1 MRDAHS
7 ASSAK
12 LGKRCKRAWAYRYVE
27 GIRAPEIDWSALEAG
42 AKCTPSQRA
51 LALGKAV
58 HKCAE
63 EYYTGRA
70 PRWES
75 LPGQL
80 FATGVGFAPKPSKCS
95 TIEVERALGSGEPPV
110 RVVHSIRWRGN
121 RDLLVCAGGAW
132 LQLDWKTCS
141 DIARWAPT
149 ADVLRSDVQAAL
161 YTVDACER
169 LGVRAL
175 ASRWV
180 YMQTKRTRA
189 AMGVDF
195 VLTIDEALA
204 VLAPAAELCRELD
217 AIERS
222 CDAPQNLDACYEYGG
237 CEFHRTAGGPCDAQ
251 RSIMSLCKQIKG
263 ERTMANLD
271 PALVAKFGAI
281 PQSQAALAQA
291 AQAAQAPGPVALANA
306 AAAAALAA
314 QAASTLAP
322 ATQAAPAPAF
332 GAAFAEVAAK
342 AAPEPAKR
350 GRPRL
355 RSAPTTVASSPE
367 LGSVSTTA
375 PKDYTDRLVEL
386 ADRLVNLESERAQV
400 LCEISSLSDRAMKSL
415 LGLGA

>member
-12 LGKRCKRAWAYRYVE
+12 LGKRCKRAWAYRYVD
-27 GIRAPEIDWSALEAG
+27 GVCAPEIDWSALEAG

-80 FATGVGFAPKPSKCS
+80 FATGVGFAPKPSECA
-95 TIEVERALGSGEPPV
+95 TIEVECAIGEYEPPV

-121 RDLLVCAGGAW
+121 RDLLVLAGGAW
-132 LQLDWKTCS
+132 LQIDWKTCS

-149 ADVLRSDVQAAL
+149 AGVLRADVQAAL
-161 YTVDACER
+161 YTIDACER
-169 LGVRAL
+169 MGVRAL

-180 YMQTKRTRA
+180 YMQTKCTRA

-195 VLTIDEALA
+195 VLTLDEALA

-222 CDAPQNLDACYEYGG
+222 ADAPTNLDACYEYGG
-237 CEFHRTAGGPCDAQ
+237 CEFHRTAGGPCYAQ

-281 PQSQAALAQA
+281 TQTHAP
-291 AQAAQAPGPVALANA
+291 APGPVALANA

-332 GAAFAEVAAK
+332 GAAFAEGAAK
-342 AAPEPAKR
+342 TKR
-350 GRPRL
+350 GRPKANAEPEPQTASPAL
-355 RSAPTTVASSPE
+355 VAPLTVAQQLTQLVARLSE
-367 LGSVSTTA
+367 L
-375 PKDYTDRLVEL
+375 D
-386 ADRLVNLESERAQV
+386 SERGRV
-400 LCEISSLSDRAMKSL
+400 LAGIATLAR
-415 LGLGA
+415 GA